1 MTEHFVRPDTAA
13 FLQFLNAQTGP
24 KMHEIPVA
32 DARNMMLAMRHVA
45 DAEVGEI
52 AVTRDIAIPG
62 PAGGAT
68 TVMVGATP
76 ISGHTAVALDS
87 GGLLIYADCTNPAHI
102 GAVQGV
108 VGNAYSPGDLV
119 VVQTDFELVHAGW
132 SFSPGPVFVGASG
145 ALVQTL
151 PPGALFAQVVGFA
164 LAPTRIR
171 VDVQPPIV
179 LT

>member
-1 MTEHFVRPDTAA
+1 MADLVVVEEIQVLDQQIEVIEIVEVAE
-13 FLQFLNAQTGP
+13 QGP
-24 KMHEIPVA
+24 RGPQ
-32 DARNMMLAMRHVA
+32 
-45 DAEVGEI
+45 G
-52 AVTRDIAIPG
+52 IPG

-68 TVMVGATP
+68 TVTVGATP

-87 GGLLIYADCTNPAHI
+87 GGLLVYADCTNPAHI

-108 VGNAYSPGDLV
+108 VGNAYSPGDQA

-132 SFSPGPVFVGASG
+132 SFTAGPVLAGLSG

>member
-1 MTEHFVRPDTAA
+1 
-13 FLQFLNAQTGP
+13 
-24 KMHEIPVA
+24 
-32 DARNMMLAMRHVA
+32 
-45 DAEVGEI
+45 
-52 AVTRDIAIPG
+52 
-62 PAGGAT
+62 
-68 TVMVGATP
+68 MVGAAP

-87 GGLLIYADCTNPAHI
+87 GGLLVYADCTNPAHI

-108 VGNAYSPGDLV
+108 VGNAYSPGDLA

-132 SFSPGPVFVGASG
+132 SFTTGPVLAGLSG

>member
-1 MTEHFVRPDTAA
+1 MDTELLIIDDESEIIIEVDTDVEVLEAA
-13 FLQFLNAQTGP
+13 AQGP
-24 KMHEIPVA
+24 RGPQ
-32 DARNMMLAMRHVA
+32 
-45 DAEVGEI
+45 G
-52 AVTRDIAIPG
+52 IPG

-87 GGLLIYADCTNPAHI
+87 GGLLVYADCTNPAHI

-108 VGNAYSPGDLV
+108 VGNAYSPGDLA

-132 SFSPGPVFVGASG
+132 SFATGPVFVGASG
-145 ALVQTL
+145 ALVQVL
-151 PPGALFAQVVGFA
+151 PVGAVFAQVIGYA

-171 VDVQPPIV
+171 IDVQPPIV

>member
-1 MTEHFVRPDTAA
+1 MDTELLIIDDESEIIIEVDTDVEVLEVAA
-13 FLQFLNAQTGP
+13 QGP
-24 KMHEIPVA
+24 RGPQ
-32 DARNMMLAMRHVA
+32 
-45 DAEVGEI
+45 G
-52 AVTRDIAIPG
+52 IPG

-108 VGNAYSPGDLV
+108 VGNAYSPGDLA

-132 SFSPGPVFVGASG
+132 AFATGPVFVGTSG
-145 ALVQTL
+145 ALVQVL
-151 PPGALFAQVVGFA
+151 PVGAVFAQVIGYA

-171 VDVQPPIV
+171 IDVQPPIV

>member
-1 MTEHFVRPDTAA
+1 MDTELLIIDDESEIIIEVDTDVEVLEVAA
-13 FLQFLNAQTGP
+13 QGP
-24 KMHEIPVA
+24 RGPQ
-32 DARNMMLAMRHVA
+32 
-45 DAEVGEI
+45 G
-52 AVTRDIAIPG
+52 IPG
-62 PAGGAT
+62 HAGGAT
-68 TVMVGATP
+68 TVMVGAAP

-87 GGLLIYADCTNPAHI
+87 GGLLVYADCTNPAHI

-108 VGNAYSPGDLV
+108 VASAYSPGDLA

-145 ALVQTL
+145 ALVQVL
-151 PPGALFAQVVGFA
+151 PVGAVFAQVIGYA

>member
-1 MTEHFVRPDTAA
+1 MDTELLIIDDESEIIIEVDTDVEVLEAA
-13 FLQFLNAQTGP
+13 AQGP
-24 KMHEIPVA
+24 RGPQ
-32 DARNMMLAMRHVA
+32 
-45 DAEVGEI
+45 G
-52 AVTRDIAIPG
+52 IPG

-68 TVMVGATP
+68 TVTVGAAP

-87 GGLLIYADCTNPAHI
+87 GGLLVYADCTNPAHI

-108 VGNAYSPGDLV
+108 VGNAYSTGDLA

-132 SFSPGPVFVGASG
+132 SFSSGAVFVGASG
-145 ALVQTL
+145 ALVQVL
-151 PPGALFAQVVGFA
+151 PVGAVFAQVICYA

-171 VDVQPPIV
+171 IDVQPPIV

>member
-1 MTEHFVRPDTAA
+1 MDTELLIIDDESEILIEVDTDVEVLEAA
-13 FLQFLNAQTGP
+13 AQGP
-24 KMHEIPVA
+24 RGPQ
-32 DARNMMLAMRHVA
+32 
-45 DAEVGEI
+45 G
-52 AVTRDIAIPG
+52 IPG

-68 TVMVGATP
+68 TVMVGAAP

-108 VGNAYSPGDLV
+108 VGNAYSPGDLA
-119 VVQTDFELVHAGW
+119 VVQTDFDLTHAGW
-132 SFSPGPVFVGASG
+132 AFATGPVFVGATG

-151 PPGALFAQVVGFA
+151 PMGAVFAQVVGYA

-171 VDVQPPIV
+171 IDVQPPIV

>member
-1 MTEHFVRPDTAA
+1 MDTELLIIDDESEIIIEVDTDVEVLEVAA
-13 FLQFLNAQTGP
+13 QGP
-24 KMHEIPVA
+24 RGPQ
-32 DARNMMLAMRHVA
+32 
-45 DAEVGEI
+45 G
-52 AVTRDIAIPG
+52 IPG

-87 GGLLIYADCTNPAHI
+87 GGLLVYADCTNPAHI

-108 VGNAYSPGDLV
+108 VGNAYSPGDLA

-132 SFSPGPVFVGASG
+132 SFATGPVFVGASG
-145 ALVQTL
+145 ALVQAP
-151 PPGALFAQVVGFA
+151 PPGAVFAQVVGFA
-164 LAPTRIR
+164 LAPTRVRI
-171 VDVQPPIV
+171 DVQPPIV